1 MEVSILNSQLNWKE
15 LIAMK
20 VDLLVKN
27 GKVYNSYL
35 KKFFSSDIAVIGD
48 KFIYIGCSAEFHID
62 AEKVI
67 DAKGMHIIPG
77 LIDIHMHIE
86 SSMATPIAFSKEII
100 KNGVTTIV
108 SEPHE
113 IANVFGI
120 EGILEMIKS
129 GEDAEVDIFYGV
141 PSSVPSTSSEY
152 ETTGGEIGI
161 DEVEELMNNEKV
173 ICLGE
178 VMNYFDVINSEDKK
192 INKIIKYF
200 KKQHPLRPIE
210 GHCPRIKGLELSKLI
225 FSGVTSDHTQ
235 QTVCGM
241 EERIKSGMFIQIQ
254 EKSMVKPVMDY
265 LIENSLYEHLAFVT
279 DDCMADVLVSEG
291 HLNKHVKK
299 AINMGMSPE
308 NAIYCATYT
317 SARRMNLFD
326 RGSIAPGKLADF
338 IMLEDLN
345 NFKIDKVFKKGKQV
359 YSSDD
364 KAYEDKIP
372 KTFPEKFYNS
382 IKLNKINED
391 MLRIKAK
398 INNGS
403 VKCRV
408 IKIQDG
414 STFTD
419 EIIGEVAVKDG
430 YLQWE
435 NSEYCLMAVIER
447 YGKNQNIGFGLA
459 AGDTIKKGAVAAS
472 YAHDHHNI
480 IVVGKN
486 ARDIVC
492 VVNSII
498 DSQGGYCAALDG
510 KILAKIDLPIGGILS
525 DKNMKSIGKELKEV
539 TEAMRYLGY
548 KHYNPIM
555 SFSTN
560 SLPVSPLLKIT
571 DKGLIKLNENR
582 IVDIFLEE

>member
-1 MEVSILNSQLNWKE
+1 
-15 LIAMK
+15 MK
-20 VDLLVKN
+20 VDLLVK
-27 GKVYNSYL
+27 GGIVYNSYF
-35 KKFFSSDIAVIGD
+35 KKFSREDIAVIGD
-48 KFIYIGCSAEFHID
+48 RFMYIGCSQEVNIES
-62 AEKVI
+62 EKII
-67 DAKGMHIIPG
+67 DAKGMYIIPG

-129 GEDAEVDIFYGV
+129 GENAEVDIFYGI
-141 PSSVPSTSSEY
+141 PSSVPSTASEY

-161 DEVEELMNNEKV
+161 EEVKELMNNEKV

-192 INKIIKYF
+192 INKIIKYY
-200 KKQHPLRPIE
+200 KEKHPLLPIE
-210 GHCPRIKGLELSKLI
+210 GHCPRITGLDLSKLI

-235 QTVCGM
+235 QTVYGM
-241 EERIKSGMFIQIQ
+241 EDRIRNGMFVQIQ
-254 EKSMVKPVMDY
+254 EKSMVQPVIDH
-265 LIENSLYEHLAFVT
+265 LIKNNLYEHFAFVT
-279 DDCMADVLVSEG
+279 DDCMADVLISEG

-299 AINMGMSPE
+299 AMDMGMSPE

-317 SARRMNLFD
+317 PARRMNLLD

-338 IMLEDLN
+338 IILEDLS
-345 NFKIDKVFKKGKQV
+345 NFTINKVFKSGKQV
-359 YSSDD
+359 YSCED
-364 KAYEDKIP
+364 KDALDKIP
-372 KTFPEKFYNS
+372 KTFPESFYKS
-382 IKLNKINED
+382 IKLNKIDKD
-391 MLRIKAK
+391 MLKVKAK
-398 INNGS
+398 IYDGS

-419 EIIGEVAVKDG
+419 EVICEVEVKNG
-430 YLQWE
+430 YLDWE
-435 NSEYCLMAVIER
+435 NSEYCLIAVIER
-447 YGKNQNIGFGLA
+447 YGKNQNIAFGLA
-459 AGDTIKKGAVAAS
+459 SGDTIKKGAVAAS

-486 ARDIVC
+486 AYDIVC

-510 KILAKIDLPIGGILS
+510 KILAKIELPIGGILS
-525 DKNMKSIGKELKEV
+525 DKNMQCIGKELKEV

-555 SFSTN
+555 SLSTN

-571 DKGLIKLNENR
+571 DKGLIKLNENK
-582 IVDIFLEE
+582 IVDIFVEE

>member
-1 MEVSILNSQLNWKE
+1 
-15 LIAMK
+15 MK

-27 GKVYNSYL
+27 GKVYNSYF

-48 KFIYIGCSAEFHID
+48 KFIYIGCSEEFHIEAEKIID
-62 AEKVI
+62 AE
-67 DAKGMHIIPG
+67 GMYIIPG

-161 DEVEELMNNEKV
+161 DEVKELMKNEKV

-200 KKQHPLRPIE
+200 KEKHPLRPIE
-210 GHCPRIKGLELSKLI
+210 GHCPRIKGLDLSKLI

-241 EERIKSGMFIQIQ
+241 EDRIKNGMFIQIQ

-265 LIENSLYEHLAFVT
+265 LIENSLYEHFAFVT
-279 DDCMADVLVSEG
+279 DDCMADVLISEG

-317 SARRMNLFD
+317 PARRMNLFD

-338 IMLEDLN
+338 IMLKDLN

-359 YSSDD
+359 YSS
-364 KAYEDKIP
+364 EDKIP

-398 INNGS
+398 ISNGS

-486 ARDIVC
+486 TRDIVC

-498 DSQGGYCAALDG
+498 DSQGGYCAALHG
-510 KILAKIDLPIGGILS
+510 KMLAKIDLPIGGILS

-539 TEAMRYLGY
+539 TDAMRYLGY

-582 IVDIFLEE
+582 IVDIFVEE

>member
-1 MEVSILNSQLNWKE
+1 
-15 LIAMK
+15 MK
-20 VDLLVKN
+20 VDLLIK
-27 GKVYNSYL
+27 GGMVYNSYF
-35 KKFFSSDIAVIGD
+35 KKFFHGDIAVIGN
-48 KFIYIGCSAEFHID
+48 KFIYIGLCENFNIESEKIID
-62 AEKVI
+62 AEK
-67 DAKGMHIIPG
+67 MYIIPG

-161 DEVEELMNNEKV
+161 DEVKKLMNNEKI

-192 INKIIKYF
+192 INKIINYF
-200 KKQHPLRPIE
+200 KEQHPLLPIE
-210 GHCPRIKGLELSKLI
+210 GHCPKIKNLELSKLI

-235 QTVCGM
+235 QTVSGM
-241 EERIKSGMFIQIQ
+241 EDRIKNGMFIEIQ
-254 EKSMVKPVMDY
+254 EKSMVQPVIDY
-265 LIENSLYEHLAFVT
+265 LIQNNLYEHFAFVT
-279 DDCMADVLVSEG
+279 DDCMADVLISEG
-291 HLNKHVKK
+291 HLNSHVKK
-299 AINMGMSPE
+299 AIHMGMSPE
-308 NAIYCATYT
+308 NAIYCSTYT
-317 SARRMNLFD
+317 PAKRMNFSD
-326 RGSIAPGKLADF
+326 RGSIAPGKIADF

-345 NFKIDKVFKKGKQV
+345 NFTINRVFKNGKQV
-359 YSSDD
+359 YRIED
-364 KAYEDKIP
+364 KSVDDKIP
-372 KTFPEKFYNS
+372 KTFEERFYNS
-382 IKLNKINED
+382 IKLDKINEG
-391 MLRIKAK
+391 MLNIKAK
-398 INNGS
+398 IHNGS

-408 IKIQDG
+408 INIQDG

-419 EIIGEVAVKDG
+419 EIISKVDVKNG
-430 YLQWE
+430 YLDWE
-435 NSEYCLMAVIER
+435 NSKYCLIAVIER

-459 AGDTIKKGAVAAS
+459 AGDTIKKGAVASS

-539 TEAMRYLGY
+539 REAMIYLGY
-548 KHYNPIM
+548 NHYNPIM
-555 SFSTN
+555 SLSTN

-571 DKGLIKLNENR
+571 DKGLIKLNENK
-582 IVDIFLEE
+582 IVDIFVEG

>member
-1 MEVSILNSQLNWKE
+1 
-15 LIAMK
+15 MK
-20 VDLLVKN
+20 VDLLVK
-27 GKVYNSYL
+27 GGTVYNSYF
-35 KKFFSSDIAVIGD
+35 KKFFHGDIAVIGD
-48 KFIYIGCSAEFHID
+48 RFIYIGCFEKLNIES
-62 AEKVI
+62 EKVI
-67 DAKGMHIIPG
+67 DAEGRYIIPG

-86 SSMATPIAFSKEII
+86 SSMATPIAFSREII

-129 GEDAEVDIFYGV
+129 GDGAEVDIFYGV
-141 PSSVPSTSSEY
+141 PSSVPATSSEY

-161 DEVEELMNNEKV
+161 NEVKELMNNEKV

-200 KKQHPLRPIE
+200 KEKHPLFPIE

-235 QTVCGM
+235 QTVEGM
-241 EERIKSGMFIQIQ
+241 EDRIRNGMFIQIQ
-254 EKSMVKPVMDY
+254 EKSMVQPVIDY
-265 LIENSLYEHLAFVT
+265 LIENNLYEHFAFVT
-279 DDCMADVLVSEG
+279 DDCMADVLISEG
-291 HLNKHVKK
+291 HLNRHVKK
-299 AINMGMSPE
+299 AVDMGMSPE

-317 SARRMNLFD
+317 PAKRMNLFD

-345 NFKIDKVFKKGKQV
+345 DFTINKVFKNGRQV

-364 KAYEDKIP
+364 KAVEDKIP
-372 KTFPEKFYNS
+372 RTFPERFYNS

-391 MLRIKAK
+391 MLKVKAK
-398 INNGS
+398 IHNGS

-419 EIIGEVAVKDG
+419 EIISEVSVKNG
-430 YLQWE
+430 YLDWE
-435 NSEYCLMAVIER
+435 NSEYCLIAVIER
-447 YGKNQNIGFGLA
+447 YGKNQNIAFGLA
-459 AGDTIKKGAVAAS
+459 AGDTIKKGAVASS

-486 ARDIVC
+486 TEDIVC

-498 DSQGGYCAALDG
+498 DSQGGYCAALNG
-510 KILAKIDLPIGGILS
+510 KVLAKIDLPIGGILS
-525 DKNMKSIGKELKEV
+525 DKNMRSIGKELKEV
-539 TEAMRYLGY
+539 TKAMRYLGY

-555 SFSTN
+555 SLSTN

-571 DKGLIKLNENR
+571 DRGLIKLNENR
-582 IVDIFLEE
+582 IADIFVEG

>member
-1 MEVSILNSQLNWKE
+1 
-15 LIAMK
+15 MK
-20 VDLLVKN
+20 VDLLVK
-27 GKVYNSYL
+27 GGIVYNSYF
-35 KKFFSSDIAVIGD
+35 KKFFREDIAVIGD
-48 KFIYIGCSAEFHID
+48 RFIYVGCSEELNID
-62 AEKVI
+62 SEKI
-67 DAKGMHIIPG
+67 IEAKGKYIIPG

-129 GEDAEVDIFYGV
+129 GEDAEVDIFYGI
-141 PSSVPSTSSEY
+141 PSSVPSTASEY

-161 DEVEELMNNEKV
+161 DEVKELMNNEKV

-200 KKQHPLRPIE
+200 KEKHPLLPIE
-210 GHCPRIKGLELSKLI
+210 GHCPRIIGLELSKLI

-235 QTVCGM
+235 QTVHGM
-241 EERIKSGMFIQIQ
+241 EERIRNGMFVQIQ
-254 EKSMVKPVMDY
+254 EKSMVQPVIDY
-265 LIENSLYEHLAFVT
+265 LIKNDLYEHFAFVT
-279 DDCMADVLVSEG
+279 DDCMADVLITEG
-291 HLNKHVKK
+291 HLNRHLKK
-299 AINMGMSPE
+299 AMDMGMNPE

-317 SARRMNLFD
+317 PARRMNLLD

-345 NFKIDKVFKKGKQV
+345 NFTINKVFKSGKEV
-359 YSSDD
+359 FSSDD
-364 KAYEDKIP
+364 KALDDKIP
-372 KTFPEKFYNS
+372 RTFPESFYNS
-382 IKLNKINED
+382 IKLNKIDKD
-391 MLRIKAK
+391 MLKIKAK
-398 INNGS
+398 IHNGR

-419 EIIGEVAVKDG
+419 EVISEVEVKDG
-430 YLQWE
+430 YLHWE
-435 NSEYCLMAVIER
+435 NSEYCLIAVIER
-447 YGKNQNIGFGLA
+447 YGKNQNIAFGLA
-459 AGDTIKKGAVAAS
+459 TGDTIKKGAAAAS

-486 ARDIVC
+486 PLDIVC
-492 VVNSII
+492 AVNSII

-525 DKNMKSIGKELKEV
+525 DKNMQWIGKELKEV

-555 SFSTN
+555 SLSTN

-571 DKGLIKLNENR
+571 DKGLIKLNENK
-582 IVDIFLEE
+582 IVDIFVEE